1 MVQVAP
7 WSPLCT
13 TWVPPPPL
21 PLSLV
26 DELLAVSE
34 EDADPVSELDADPVS
49 ELEADPVSEE
59 DADPVSEEDADPV
72 SEPEPVSEALD
83 ELVSE
88 LMAVS
93 LADTGAEVAGAF
105 PAVVSDFEQALRVS
119 TAAVITAM
127 LAIVFDRGGR
137 CMFHLPLRSAT
148 SV

>member
-13 TWVPPPPL
+13 TWVPPL
-21 PLSLV
+21 PLSPV
-26 DELLAVSE
+26 DELLAVPDSDADPVSE

-49 ELEADPVSEE
+49 E
-59 DADPVSEEDADPV
+59 
-72 SEPEPVSEALD
+72 PEPVSEALE

-93 LADTGAEVAGAF
+93 LADTGAVVAGVF

-119 TAAVITAM
+119 TAAGITAM
-127 LAIVFDRGGR
+127 LAIDFDRGGR
-137 CMFHLPLRSAT
+137 CMFHPVGIGDVGVT
-148 SV
+148 PK